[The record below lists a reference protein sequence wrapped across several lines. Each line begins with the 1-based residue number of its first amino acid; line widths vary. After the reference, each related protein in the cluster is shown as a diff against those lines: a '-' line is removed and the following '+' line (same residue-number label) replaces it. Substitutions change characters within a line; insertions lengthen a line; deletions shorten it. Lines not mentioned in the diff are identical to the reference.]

1 MRITKDEA
9 RILFAALDEAKFD
22 LVSNLE
28 KEKAN
33 LIIKELQILQAFLIT
48 NGVDNRRNG
57 RKSHDSFSD
66 LLTRYKFKN
75 GKTKKCIPI

>member
-1 MRITKDEA
+1 MIITKDEA
-9 RILFAALDEAKFD
+9 RILFAALDIAKYD

-28 KEKAN
+28 KGKAN

-57 RKSHDSFSD
+57 RKSHDRFSD